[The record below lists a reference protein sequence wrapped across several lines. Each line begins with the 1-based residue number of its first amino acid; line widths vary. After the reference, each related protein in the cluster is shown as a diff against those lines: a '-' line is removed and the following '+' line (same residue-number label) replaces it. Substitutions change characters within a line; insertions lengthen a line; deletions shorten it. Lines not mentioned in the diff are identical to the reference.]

1 MDYAWV
7 ARKVGISLRN
17 EILEFWHHR
26 VVAPL
31 TPAEQKDWLNK
42 AATNGW
48 SRPPERAAVLPGA
61 GGRRLVLLHAVHRV
75 RALQRPRTMPV
86 VRPGAQAAESPAL
99 HPGHVSVFPEADC
112 TSSGLSPRGFSEL
125 PGTELVERNLL
136 LVSHP
141 RQASFE
147 QPRHSQED
155 HPLALKL
162 GVRHPR
168 HPPFLPSGLDARVRL
183 AEPHHVVVR
192 PRHAGVLKTVA
203 SLGE

>member
-86 VRPGAQAAESPAL
+86 VRPGAQAAGPLAPHMELSFSRRPTVRIAVCHRAASASVRTQRSLRETFCCLAILVRQAL
-99 HPGHVSVFPEADC
+99 RS
-112 TSSGLSPRGFSEL
+112 
-125 PGTELVERNLL
+125 PGTRRKITSCL
-136 LVSHP
+136 S
-141 RQASFE
+141 AI
-147 QPRHSQED
+147 
-155 HPLALKL
+155 A
-162 GVRHPR
+162 
-168 HPPFLPSGLDARVRL
+168 
-183 AEPHHVVVR
+183 
-192 PRHAGVLKTVA
+192 TT
-203 SLGE
+203 